1 MGTGGLS
8 SRGTWAPQCLPVE
21 GLALPSS
28 NAAALALQKGLS
40 RPVSTLRGPLGYR
53 DHVSQPKR
61 QDLESPD
68 LTVLT
73 RKHPRVWTA
82 FRATRSLPWE
92 KDADKLVLRIR
103 ALILARPQPGEN
115 Q

>member
-1 MGTGGLS
+1 M
-8 SRGTWAPQCLPVE
+8 
-21 GLALPSS
+21 
-28 NAAALALQKGLS
+28 
-40 RPVSTLRGPLGYR
+40 
-53 DHVSQPKR
+53 
-61 QDLESPD
+61 
-68 LTVLT
+68 TVLT

-82 FRATRSLPWE
+82 FRATLSLPWE